1 MNEGRDTDSPTTPGS
16 PPSPGLSERAPA
28 DPTPPPATPQSP
40 PQSPPQDPQD
50 PAPVVFHLDPLAEHR
65 DARRPSTAPGTSPGG
80 EPRRPSTSP
89 GAAGP
94 AAPAERL
101 DLPDADIRATAPD
114 QPGLGNDLRNRGR
127 GRVQPSRGV
136 IAGLMVGLMGATL
149 LAPFEL
155 LALDTDDP
163 QVVWVWLSLVAA
175 LGAAVGTTIAISEW
189 LVARLRPRPLLASAI
204 RAATCLPVVI
214 PLAQHLFEGAFAQT
228 LPGAGL
234 APILVPIFAW
244 LALTLTFWPGNR
256 LLQYPRPETGLA
268 PLRAG
273 SLPTF
278 VLRRR
283 LIAVTTLAVALT
295 LEWAN
300 RHFLRGEYPGLHT
313 AAMVATL
320 VGLGL
325 GVWLGLTRPWRYDSR
340 VERRL
345 AVAQSRAIILALLIS
360 AQLAVVANLV
370 ACLVLGLPTPAARE
384 IVTLQGMHTHLL
396 VRVARVL
403 VDQDSDGHSP
413 ALGGADCDDHDPA
426 VHPGAREV
434 PGNSVD
440 EDCDGYVPV
449 DDLAD
454 TVARAERAQQAQTT
468 TWSETPEV
476 RTALADAREFSVLLI
491 SIDALRADLLTPDE
505 RNQSAYPRIF
515 QLLASSAV
523 FTRAFAPSAGT
534 DLSLSGILTGRLD
547 PFTKVDQTLA
557 EALRDSGRTGHAVIP
572 SEVLRYVGKTLITR
586 GLADHDRLVNDLG
599 ARDVGSYSTSARTT
613 DLGLA
618 FLEQRIGA
626 ADSQPVAPFF
636 LWLHYFDVHEHDEL
650 KDSDRELKALAART
664 GEPERRLGKQDKYR
678 AMLGLIDLQIGRL
691 IDALHSRGL
700 WERTIVVLVSDHGEG
715 LGEDPRLP
723 EHHGRF
729 LYNPLVHV
737 PLAVRL
743 PGQPGRRID
752 DPVSVLDITPTVLQ
766 LVGAPVPAGVHGH
779 SLLPYLLP
787 GAPASLRSLTR
798 PLVLNESDQYGVIVW
813 PYKLLV
819 RPGENLTELYD
830 LSDDFA
836 ERQNLAETT
845 PHRVG
850 ELMQHYYAAPAV
862 NLDRSSRGRR
872 LRERAAAVDDEP

>member
-1 MNEGRDTDSPTTPGS
+1 MNEGRDTDSPDTPGTS
-16 PPSPGLSERAPA
+16 PSPGLSERAPA
-28 DPTPPPATPQSP
+28 ASETAADPAAE
-40 PQSPPQDPQD
+40 
-50 PAPVVFHLDPLAEHR
+50 PAPVVFHLEPLPA
-65 DARRPSTAPGTSPGG
+65 ARRPPTDPG
-80 EPRRPSTSP
+80 EPRRTTTPTTTPP
-89 GAAGP
+89 GDAGP
-94 AAPAERL
+94 AAPAERRPATSPGDRPTADRL

-114 QPGLGNDLRNRGR
+114 QPGLATDLRNRGR

-136 IAGLMVGLMGATL
+136 IAGLMVGLMGAAL

-155 LALDTDDP
+155 AALATDDP

-175 LGAAVGTTIAISEW
+175 LGATIGTTIAISEW
-189 LVARLRPRPLLASAI
+189 LVARLRPRPLLSAAI
-204 RAATCLPVVI
+204 RAAICLPVLI
-214 PLAQHLFEGAFAQT
+214 PLAQRLFEGAFAQT
-228 LPGAGL
+228 LPGASL
-234 APILVPIFAW
+234 APILVPLLGW
-244 LALTLTFWPGNR
+244 LGLTLTFWPGSR

-283 LIAVTTLAVALT
+283 LIAVATLAVALA

-300 RHFLRGEYPGLHT
+300 RRYLRGEYPDLHT
-313 AAMVATL
+313 AVMVATL
-320 VGLGL
+320 IGLGL

-345 AVAQSRAIILALLIS
+345 AVAQSRAIILALLIL

-370 ACLVLGLPTPAARE
+370 ACLVLGLPTSASRE
-384 IVTLQGMHTHLL
+384 VVTLQGMHTRLL
-396 VRVARVL
+396 VRVVRVL
-403 VDQDSDGHSP
+403 VDQDRDGHSP
-413 ALGGADCDDHDPA
+413 ALGGADCDDQNPG

-434 PGNSVD
+434 PGNTVD
-440 EDCDGYVPV
+440 EDCDGYIPV

-454 TVARAERAQQAQTT
+454 TVARAERVQQAQTT

-476 RTALADAREFSVLLI
+476 QSALAGAREFSVLLI
-491 SIDALRADLLTPDE
+491 SVDALRADLLTPDDE
-505 RNQSAYPRIF
+505 NRAAYPRIF
-515 QLLASSAV
+515 QLLAGSTV

-547 PFTKVDQTLA
+547 PFSQVDQTLA
-557 EALRDSGRTGHAVIP
+557 EGLRASGRTGHAVIP

-586 GLADHDRLVNDLG
+586 GLEDHDRLVNDLG
-599 ARDVGSYSTSARTT
+599 ERDVGSYSTSPRTT
-613 DLGLA
+613 DLGLE
-618 FLEQRIGA
+618 FLEQRVTA

-636 LWLHYFDVHEHDEL
+636 LWLHYFDVHEHDEM
-650 KDSDRELKALAART
+650 KDSDRELRALFART
-664 GEPERRLGKQDKYR
+664 GEPEHRLDRREKYR
-678 AMLGLIDLQIGRL
+678 AMLGLVDLQIGRL

-700 WERTIVVLVSDHGEG
+700 WDRTIVVFVSDHGEG

-723 EHHGRF
+723 EHHGRV

-737 PLAVRL
+737 PLAIRL
-743 PGQPGRRID
+743 PGQPGRRVD
-752 DPVSVLDITPTVLQ
+752 DPVSVLDITPTLLQ
-766 LVGAPVPAGVHGH
+766 LVGAPLPAGLHGH

-819 RPGENLTELYD
+819 RPADNLTELYD

-836 ERQNLAETT
+836 ERNNLAETT

-850 ELMQHYYAAPAV
+850 ELMQHYHAAPPV